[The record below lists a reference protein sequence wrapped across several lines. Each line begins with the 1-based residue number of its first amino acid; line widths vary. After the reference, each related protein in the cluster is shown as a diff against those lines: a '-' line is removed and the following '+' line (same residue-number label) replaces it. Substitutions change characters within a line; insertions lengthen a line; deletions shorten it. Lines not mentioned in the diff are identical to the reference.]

1 MALLKKIQA
10 SSLMETLVA
19 TVLIV
24 VIFMISS
31 LVLNNIITT
40 NIRQNTE
47 KIEERMNRLEY
58 ELKNHA
64 IQLPHH
70 EDFDAWEI
78 SMFNNSNKKSQVFLE
93 AINTKTNMTLTKSVL
108 DAYETN

>member
-1 MALLKKIQA
+1 MVVLKKIRA

-24 VIFMISS
+24 IIFMISS
-31 LVLNNIITT
+31 MVLNNIISG

-58 ELKNHA
+58 EFKNRA
-64 IQLPHH
+64 IALPYQ
-70 EDFDAWEI
+70 EDFETWHI
-78 SMFNNSNKKSQVFLE
+78 SMLEDSRKPGLIVLE
-93 AINTKTNMTLTKSVL
+93 AINTKTNVAFSKSIV
-108 DAYETN
+108 DGY